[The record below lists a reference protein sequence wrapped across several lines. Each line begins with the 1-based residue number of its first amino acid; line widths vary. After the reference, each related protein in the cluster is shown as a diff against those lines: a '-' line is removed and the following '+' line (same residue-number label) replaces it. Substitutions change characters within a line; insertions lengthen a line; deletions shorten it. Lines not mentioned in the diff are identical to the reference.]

1 MLLII
6 YLLNLQEKRK
16 MKEKIKAFLVKNWK
30 SVALIIGAA
39 VLLCIFSCGS
49 TWKITDNKVGVVVM
63 KNDTLKCPN
72 DTLR

>member
-1 MLLII
+1 
-6 YLLNLQEKRK
+6 

-39 VLLCIFSCGS
+39 VLLFISSCGS
-49 TWKITDNKVGVVVM
+49 TWKITDNKVGVIVM
-63 KNDTLKCPN
+63 KNDSIKCLN